1 MEKTG
6 NRFLKRG
13 FCIIL
18 SILIFANVI
27 SLACV
32 LSTDFKQSIIKTFSS
47 FDVNEKSGNYFYN
60 LFDSEGQ
67 FKNEI
72 ELNYPIKQT
81 YENAET
87 GEKSQVECNALD
99 VGLVFSVHS
108 DCEVF
113 SNVNG
118 LVVEILGEKS
128 KSIKINANE
137 LNIEIYFLNLNAVNV
152 GIGDNVKC
160 GDVLGS
166 VKNESK
172 LYFFVLKDKE
182 RLGLVV
188 KNGKI
193 VISE

>member
-1 MEKTG
+1 MEKTV

-18 SILIFANVI
+18 SILIFANAI

-32 LSTDFKQSIIKTFSS
+32 LSTDFKQSIVKTFSN

-72 ELNYPIKQT
+72 ELNYPINQT
-81 YENAET
+81 YQNAET
-87 GEKSQVECNALD
+87 GEKSQIECDVLD

-118 LVVEILGEKS
+118 QVTEILGEKS
-128 KSIKINANE
+128 KSIKINVNE

-172 LYFFVLKDKE
+172 LYFFVLRDKE
-182 RLGLVV
+182 RLVLAI
-188 KNGKI
+188 KNEKI
-193 VISE
+193 VVRE